1 MRVVLAKQA
10 ICKPVHI
17 DGFLPA
23 YCRAP
28 WGHRGFFKLASLLLE
43 GVYALIV

>member
-10 ICKPVHI
+10 IYKPVHS

-23 YCRAP
+23 YGPRH
-28 WGHRGFFKLASLLLE
+28 GGVEGFVKLASLLLE